1 VSVNLFVSHIRAV
14 IAVTGFAIHT
24 VIGVTKFANVAK
36 QSSAARWLA
45 LGSLY
50 FFDAMTGLA
59 EIIGGRPRRMLGD
72 PWCWQ
77 ETAIFWFAARGSVH
91 IKRRK

>member
-1 VSVNLFVSHIRAV
+1 MECVSVNLFVSHIRAV

-36 QSSAARWLA
+36 QTSAASWLA

-50 FFDAMTGLA
+50 FFDAMTGA
-59 EIIGGRPRRMLGD
+59 GGNYWGPPKEDVGRPLVLAGNGD
-72 PWCWQ
+72 
-77 ETAIFWFAARGSVH
+77 IVVRG
-91 IKRRK
+91 

>member
-36 QSSAARWLA
+36 QTSAASWLA

-50 FFDAMTGLA
+50 FFDAMTGA
-59 EIIGGRPRRMLGD
+59 GGNYWGPPKEDVGRPLALAGNGDILVRGKRLG
-72 PWCWQ
+72 PYQ
-77 ETAIFWFAARGSVH
+77 AA
-91 IKRRK
+91 